1 MQERGQV
8 GIQSAVRDRRTSAL
22 AKYQDL
28 VVGSRSVLRL
38 VAYELVTTL
47 TSWVPGALGLVLR
60 KMAYPLILG
69 SCGRNVVF
77 GQGVVLRHPGKI
89 HVGSDVVVDDFVLL
103 DAKGTG
109 NQGIRLG
116 DGVFLGRGTI
126 LSCKDGDIDLGD
138 HVNIGFHSE
147 VFSGSRVTVGRYG
160 LFAAYTYLVGGGHE
174 FDRPDVPVIE
184 QARSSRGITLGENVW
199 LGTGAKVL
207 DGVTVGRDVVVGAGA
222 VVTDDLPDGV
232 VAVGVPARAVRRREA
247 GEPAAGS

>member
-8 GIQSAVRDRRTSAL
+8 GIQSAVRDRRTSPL

-28 VVGSRSVLRL
+28 VVGSRSLPRL
-38 VAYELVTTL
+38 LLYELVVTL

-60 KMAYPLILG
+60 RIAYPWVLG
-69 SCGRNVVF
+69 SCGRNVAF
-77 GQGVVLRHPGKI
+77 GQGVVLRHPAKI
-89 HVGSDVVVDDFVLL
+89 HVGDDVVVDDLVLL
-103 DAKGTG
+103 DAKGSA
-109 NQGIRLG
+109 NKGIRLG
-116 DGVFLGRGTI
+116 SGVFLGRGTI

-147 VFSGSRVTVGRYG
+147 IFSGSSVTVGRYG

-184 QARSSRGITLGENVW
+184 QARSSRGIVLGDNVW

-207 DGVTVGRDVVVGAGA
+207 DGVRVGRDVVVGAGA
-222 VVTDDLPDGV
+222 VVTEDLPDGV

-247 GEPAAGS
+247 HEPAAGS